1 MQDGLTEEGLSSFYV
16 PMLAEVEVDR
26 LTSLVDRAVEVHP
39 FAFDLDIGLIHPPR
53 TPDRLGILA
62 PALLKD
68 RNKAD
73 HPAHDRGVGHREA
86 PFRHHLHEIAVAEL
100 IANVP
105 ANAEDDHQAVE
116 MAAFE
121 QMVGECHA
129 HDCRP
134 TRVLAPEPLRGIGR
148 AVQVSLRW
156 LIDFITNCYAA
167 TPDDLS
173 VRLPEQPDGVIVRR
187 LNVEADELWS
197 FVGKKVNKP
206 WRWLALDGKN
216 REVF

>member
-39 FAFDLDIGLIHPPR
+39 FAFDLDIGLIRPPR

-116 MAAFE
+116 MAAF
-121 QMVGECHA
+121 
-129 HDCRP
+129 
-134 TRVLAPEPLRGIGR
+134 
-148 AVQVSLRW
+148 
-156 LIDFITNCYAA
+156 
-167 TPDDLS
+167 
-173 VRLPEQPDGVIVRR
+173 
-187 LNVEADELWS
+187 
-197 FVGKKVNKP
+197 K
-206 WRWLALDGKN
+206 
-216 REVF
+216 